1 MSRTSPTGIRS
12 QLAELGIRPRK
23 AWGQHFLCDRNA
35 LRRIVDAAELFE
47 GQAVLEIGPGLGA
60 LTEELLARG
69 HSVLAVERDPHLVDS
84 LRAWAVPRL
93 EIVHADFLRYD
104 LEEALAKGVSA
115 VVSNLPY
122 CITTPVLERLLP
134 AKPIRRMVLTVQK
147 EVADR
152 LTAVHGTRDYGAL
165 TVFAQHHA
173 NVRKH
178 FTLSPGCFYPPPE
191 VESAVVRM
199 DRRDSWMSEV
209 EERCLR
215 DVVRAAFGG
224 RRKTL
229 RNALQTLMSREQA
242 EALLAEVGV
251 DPQRRAET
259 LSVQTFEEL
268 ARRLAATS

>member
-1 MSRTSPTGIRS
+1 
-12 QLAELGIRPRK
+12 
-23 AWGQHFLCDRNA
+23 
-35 LRRIVDAAELFE
+35 VDAAELFE

>member
-1 MSRTSPTGIRS
+1 MSRTSPSDIRS
-12 QLAELGIRPRK
+12 LLAELGIRPRK

-35 LRRIVDAAELFE
+35 LRRIVDAAELAE
-47 GQAVLEIGPGLGA
+47 GEAVLEIGPGLGA
-60 LTEELLARG
+60 LTEALLARG
-69 HSVLAVERDPHLVDS
+69 HSVVAVERDPHLVDS
-84 LRAWAVPRL
+84 LRAWAAPGL

-104 LEEALAKGVSA
+104 LEEALTKGVES

-134 AKPIRRMVLTVQK
+134 ERRIRRMVLTVQR

-152 LTAVHGTRDYGAL
+152 LRAAPGSREYGSL
-165 TVFAQHHA
+165 SVFAQHHTV
-173 NVRKH
+173 VRSL
-178 FTLSPGCFYPPPE
+178 FTLSPRLFYPPPE

-199 DRRDSWMSEV
+199 DRRQSGMSEG

-215 DVVRAAFGG
+215 DIVRAAFGG

-229 RNALQTLMSREQA
+229 RNSLQTLVSRERA

-259 LSVQTFEEL
+259 LSVDTFEEL